1 MVTSLAGLSHTLSA
15 SLRGTACGS
24 QRLGGS
30 DVPAPGR
37 STRRPCA
44 AQVSTNR
51 QQLTPSAESACRL
64 LVVKQ
69 GGVILKPCPVA
80 FSEFAMAPR
89 ANWKG
94 FLRLSLV

>member
-1 MVTSLAGLSHTLSA
+1 MVTSLTGCHTQFPRAVAGL
-15 SLRGTACGS
+15 REG
-24 QRLGGS
+24 QRLAAS
-30 DVPAPGR
+30 DVPVLGLFPE
-37 STRRPCA
+37 RPCA
-44 AQVSTNR
+44 ARVSTNR
-51 QQLTPSAESACRL
+51 QQLTPMTESAAWS

-69 GGVILKPCPVA
+69 CDVILEACPVA